1 MDNERI
7 AINIRVTQ
15 AFIDKLNTHIKSIEE
30 KDPLGRRL
38 SRSMFIRSAVDKA
51 IEEGS
56 DVG

>member
-15 AFIDKLNTHIKSIEE
+15 PFIDKLNAHCKAIEA
-30 KDPLGRRL
+30 KDPLHRRL
-38 SRSMFIRSAVDKA
+38 SRSEFIRSIVEKA

-56 DVG
+56 DE